1 MGQKHEKAAGSRA
14 TDPIGIMSEELARLR
29 FFEGVPGWA
38 LERLAGSATKRRLEQ
53 GALVVQQ
60 NDEARAAYFLLSG
73 AVQVLVY
80 FEGVGDLLMGVHR
93 EPGSL
98 IAWSA
103 FLDPYRHTSSMRC
116 EEATELLRMPRDTFE
131 EIFEEDPYL
140 GYLILKKVAAAM
152 DNRLEGAITFL
163 ESSANPGEL

>member
-60 NDEARAAYFLLSG
+60 NDEARTAYFLLRG
-73 AVQVLVY
+73 AVPVLVY
-80 FEGVGDLLMGVHR
+80 F
-93 EPGSL
+93 
-98 IAWSA
+98 
-103 FLDPYRHTSSMRC
+103 
-116 EEATELLRMPRDTFE
+116 
-131 EIFEEDPYL
+131 
-140 GYLILKKVAAAM
+140 
-152 DNRLEGAITFL
+152 
-163 ESSANPGEL
+163 